1 MSVMGAL
8 TIGSA
13 ALSLFQNWR
22 ASQAGQAA
30 AQNASEAELAA
41 IKEVMDKIEREWD
54 LPEYDRSPVTLEEY
68 QLLGTYAPEVAKNVE
83 ESAPQLLQG
92 AGQQEGLSAQ
102 REALRRFTDMAGTGE
117 DVASRAAQEQANF
130 RAAQQARANRQQLL
144 QQLAQ
149 QGVAGTGQE
158 IIAAQAGEQAIADQA
173 RQAALEA
180 QQQAQGRRMSA
191 LQQMAGI
198 GQNMQQMG
206 ARQEEANVGALN
218 DFNQR
223 ATMSRRAW
231 EQYRTGILN
240 EAQRTNLQAQ
250 QNTANQNVA
259 LRNQGYLATR
269 DRQDMIEKSLTDA
282 RNRKLQEQADLMSK
296 QGTAQAQGISEAGKA
311 QAEGMGAIASGIA
324 AIPKVYDTASKALT
338 TDKEPA
344 YEYDAPG
351 STTSAKR
358 KKEF

>member
-1 MSVMGAL
+1 
-8 TIGSA
+8 
-13 ALSLFQNWR
+13 
-22 ASQAGQAA
+22 
-30 AQNASEAELAA
+30 
-41 IKEVMDKIEREWD
+41 
-54 LPEYDRSPVTLEEY
+54 
-68 QLLGTYAPEVAKNVE
+68 
-83 ESAPQLLQG
+83 
-92 AGQQEGLSAQ
+92 
-102 REALRRFTDMAGTGE
+102 MAGTGE

-158 IIAAQAGEQAIADQA
+158 VIAAQAGEQAIADQA

-231 EQYRTGILN
+231 EQYRTGLLN
-240 EAQRTNLQAQ
+240 EAQAMNLRAQ
-250 QNTANQNVA
+250 QNTANQNVD
-259 LRNQGYLATR
+259 LRNKGYLATR
-269 DRQDMIEKSLTDA
+269 ERQDMIEDSLTRA
-282 RNRKLQEQADLMSK
+282 RNRKVETQADLMSK
-296 QGTAQAQGISEAGKA
+296 QGAVRAEGISDAGKA
-311 QAEGMGAIASGIA
+311 QASGMGALASGIA
-324 AIPKVYDTASKALT
+324 AVPKVYDTASKAFSANK
-338 TDKEPA
+338 DDEDD
-344 YEYDAPG
+344 EYTYDTPG
-351 STTSAKR
+351 STTSAR
-358 KKEF
+358 PKKDF